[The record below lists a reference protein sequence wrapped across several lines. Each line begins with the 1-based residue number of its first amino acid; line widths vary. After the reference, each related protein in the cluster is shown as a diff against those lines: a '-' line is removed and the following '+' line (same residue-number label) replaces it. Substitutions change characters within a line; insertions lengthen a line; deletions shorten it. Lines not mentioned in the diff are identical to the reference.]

1 MAMKVSMKV
10 SIGQTVASSTSR
22 NCAVQFR
29 GGCNHR
35 PMVFVQQRHGLSSK
49 REHVAKISS
58 LISNNAGEGI
68 MEPDDARAA
77 IAVGLSLTEKKE
89 WQQAQAYFE
98 RALELPGTGVK
109 RFRDKPRLISDG
121 EKIAAL
127 YNIACC
133 QSQLAA
139 LASDGEEAK
148 SCIHNGLV
156 ALAGCLEAGYD
167 DFRQVRSDA
176 DLEMLRT
183 SDKFDGL
190 LRRFERSGGFMNIFK
205 K

>member
-1 MAMKVSMKV
+1 MKVSMKV
-10 SIGQTVASSTSR
+10 SIGQTVAPSTNR
-22 NCAVQFR
+22 NVVQFR
-29 GGCNHR
+29 GRWNHR
-35 PMVFVQQRHGLSSK
+35 PMFFIQQMHGNSSN
-49 REHVAKISS
+49 REQVTKISS
-58 LISNNAGEGI
+58 LLSNNSSEGFI
-68 MEPDDARAA
+68 EPDDARAA

-139 LASDGEEAK
+139 LATEGEEAK
-148 SCIHNGLV
+148 SQCIHNGLV

-167 DFRQVRSDA
+167 DFQQVRSDA